1 MIIDDK
7 LVQLRW
13 YKPDDAGE
21 LGRLADLHLECF
33 PAEAWKP
40 KDFVN
45 FVGGG
50 HGNNNVVK
58 VAASEDGC
66 VYGSLLYTLEASALR
81 LRRVS
86 VTEAVRRQGL
96 ATFMLNALCGPRS
109 PIRRRLFTA
118 RVRESNYPAQALLVS
133 LGFAFDPQKARQRDE
148 ANQQYFAFA
157 LDKDAVPA

>member
-13 YKPDDAGE
+13 YRPESKQE
-21 LGRLADLHLECF
+21 LSWLADLHLECL
-33 PAEAWKP
+33 PTELWKP
-40 KDFVN
+40 KDFTN

-66 VYGSLLYTLEASALR
+66 VYGSLLYTLEESALR
-81 LRRVS
+81 LRRVC
-86 VTEAVRRQGL
+86 VTGTVRRQGL
-96 ATFMLNALCGPRS
+96 ATFMINALCGPRS
-109 PIRRRLFTA
+109 PIRRRRFVA
-118 RVRESNYPAQALLVS
+118 RVRESNYPAQALLAG
-133 LGFAFDPQKARQRDE
+133 LGFAFDPHKDRQLDE
-148 ANQQYFAFA
+148 ANQHYYAFA